1 MSKAFQSIR
10 QGLNEAIGH
19 AKGEQAGVGVWRP
32 APVPLPAWRG
42 T

>member
-1 MSKAFQSIR
+1 MSKAFESIR